1 MSQVKL
7 ILSDGVPGL
16 GEAGDLVHV
25 KPGFA
30 RNYLVPQGKAIFASE
45 ARIKELEH
53 HQRVVAEKV
62 AKELKDLKAVKAKV
76 ESLKLEVK
84 ARVGEE
90 GKLFG
95 SVTSANI
102 HELLVGEGIEVD
114 RRRIELKDPIK
125 EAGEHKVPV
134 KLHRDVVADLT
145 VTVVPED

>member
-16 GEAGDLVHV
+16 GEAGDLVQV

-30 RNYLVPQGKAIFASE
+30 RNYLIPQGKAIFASD
-45 ARIKELEH
+45 ARIRELEH
-53 HQRVVAEKV
+53 HKRLVAEKV
-62 AKELKDLKAVKAKV
+62 AKELKSLQAIKAKV

-84 ARVGEE
+84 VRVGEE

-102 HELLVGEGIEVD
+102 HELLRGEGIEVD
-114 RRRIELKDPIK
+114 RRRIELKEPIK
-125 EAGEHKVPV
+125 EAGVHSVPV
-134 KLHRDVVADLT
+134 KLHRDVVAQLK
-145 VTVVPED
+145 VAVVPED

>member
-7 ILSDGVPGL
+7 ILRDGVPGL

-30 RNYLVPQGKAIFASE
+30 RNFLIPQGKATFASD
-45 ARIKELEH
+45 ARIRELEH

-62 AKELKDLKAVKAKV
+62 AKELKGLNAVKAKV

-84 ARVGEE
+84 VRVGEE

-102 HELLVGEGIEVD
+102 HELLTREGIEVD
-114 RRRIELKDPIK
+114 RRRIELRDSIK
-125 EAGEHKVPV
+125 EAGEHTVPV
-134 KLHRDVVADLT
+134 KLHRDVIAELKVHL
-145 VTVVPED
+145 VSEE

>member
-1 MSQVKL
+1 M
-7 ILSDGVPGL
+7 
-16 GEAGDLVHV
+16 
-25 KPGFA
+25 
-30 RNYLVPQGKAIFASE
+30 FASE

-62 AKELKDLKAVKAKV
+62 AKDLKDLKAVKAKV

-102 HELLVGEGIEVD
+102 HELLSGEGVEVD
-114 RRRIELKDPIK
+114 RRRIELKEPIK
-125 EAGEHKVPV
+125 EAGEHTVPV
-134 KLHRDVVADLT
+134 KLHRDVVAELK
-145 VTVVPED
+145 VHVVSEE